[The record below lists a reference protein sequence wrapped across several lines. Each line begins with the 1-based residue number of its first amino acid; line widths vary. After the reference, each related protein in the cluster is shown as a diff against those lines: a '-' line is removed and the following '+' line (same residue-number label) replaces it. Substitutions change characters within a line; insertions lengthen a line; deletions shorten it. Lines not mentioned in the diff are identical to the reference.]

1 MSGISSRL
9 HGLPMCSSFF
19 SYHLIER
26 MKLLDAWM
34 CLFFWG
40 CDASFL
46 KTTGSTAVAGCHSSE
61 LNFWANLHVKRL
73 VKDWTLPHICIDTYI
88 HIYIHCIYCVYIYTT
103 YMYIYMLYV
112 TKFSSLGKALTYHS
126 VDEERRHSGFV
137 CWDDL
142 NFWKLFCDA
151 Q

>member
-1 MSGISSRL
+1 MSLFLGMRCLVPKNDRQYSSCWMPLVGAELLGESSRQEV
-9 HGLPMCSSFF
+9 G
-19 SYHLIER
+19 ER
-26 MKLLDAWM
+26 LDFATYM
-34 CLFFWG
+34 Y
-40 CDASFL
+40 
-46 KTTGSTAVAGCHSSE
+46 
-61 LNFWANLHVKRL
+61 R
-73 VKDWTLPHICIDTYI
+73 HIHT
-88 HIYIHCIYCVYIYTT
+88 YIYTL
-103 YMYIYMLYV
+103 YILCIYIYYIYVYIYIYMLYV